1 MEYQNLSVLFL
12 ERPQKYGY
20 RGDYY
25 FWAYLEQ
32 YFREHPELSKKDDI
46 SQTIMQQFKQVSN
59 VELTADAMPC
69 VQELAH
75 GGMSSGFL
83 SGDFWLNVAIP
94 LLRDRFDQLGK

>member
-1 MEYQNLSVLFL
+1 MFF

-25 FWAYLEQ
+25 FWEYLKQ
-32 YFREHPELSKKDDI
+32 YFSEHPELSKKDDI
-46 SQTIMQQFKQVSN
+46 KKTIMQQFKQLSH

-69 VQELAH
+69 VHEFAH

-83 SGDFWLNVAIP
+83 SGDFWLNKAIP
-94 LLRDRFDQLGK
+94 LLEDRFDKSKF